1 MSVSVRPDLAFL
13 AEIGISLF
21 KPSRLAPA
29 LFFSYGWMTATVVSA
44 IANVALFF
52 IAAVAY
58 PAGVKGIFDS
68 KADWV
73 ALALA
78 VLAALALWRLKWGVI
93 TVIGALAL
101 AGLLLR
107 WLGLA

>member
-1 MSVSVRPDLAFL
+1 MTQLTAPKTTSVSLRPDLAFL

-21 KPSRLAPA
+21 EPSRLATALLAA

-58 PAGVKGIFDS
+58 PAGVKSLFD
-68 KADWV
+68 AQPEQV
-73 ALALA
+73 APTPA
-78 VLAALALWRLKWGVI
+78 VLA
-93 TVIGALAL
+93 
-101 AGLLLR
+101 
-107 WLGLA
+107 